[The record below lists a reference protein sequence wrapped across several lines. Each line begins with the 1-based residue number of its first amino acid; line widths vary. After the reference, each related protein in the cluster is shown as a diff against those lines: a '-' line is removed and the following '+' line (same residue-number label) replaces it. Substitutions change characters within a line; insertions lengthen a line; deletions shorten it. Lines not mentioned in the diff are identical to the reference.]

1 LIFCIRLKKKS
12 NTKSDIDLYLQ
23 LTQVNA
29 THLSALKSLCK
40 CEHLKALFI
49 AFYKKS
55 TIFCLRHLFE
65 IIHHLSLLTGW

>member
-1 LIFCIRLKKKS
+1 VVKEKIQYFILLLWFFP
-12 NTKSDIDLYLQ
+12 KSDIDLHLD

-40 CEHLKALFI
+40 CKHLKALFI

-55 TIFCLRHLFE
+55 TIFACVN
-65 IIHHLSLLTGW
+65 SLK